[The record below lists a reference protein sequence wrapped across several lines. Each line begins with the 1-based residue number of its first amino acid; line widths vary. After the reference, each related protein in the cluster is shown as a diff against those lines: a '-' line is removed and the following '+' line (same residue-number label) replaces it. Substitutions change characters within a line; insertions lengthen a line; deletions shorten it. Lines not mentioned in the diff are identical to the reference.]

1 MNAWRGSARPGER
14 LGAHD
19 LEPDRRLVAD
29 DPPVMSGRNLVD
41 VSRAKFHLR
50 PIVHTHTEPTGDQ
63 MTHVMRLTAVRARYG
78 FDVLR
83 PLPPRLEL
91 TAGDGEIA
99 KPHDVERPMGK
110 VPGLVGSVHVLSLQR
125 RHLRPSCRSAPTGYS
140 RIPHSISTSS
150 QVGSPVKTSLK
161 RR

>member
-41 VSRAKFHLR
+41 VSRAKLHLR
-50 PIVHTHTEPTGDQ
+50 AIVHTNAEPSGDQ
-63 MTHVMRLTAVRARYG
+63 MTHVMRQAAIRAGER

-83 PLPPRLEL
+83 PPPPRLEL
-91 TAGDGEIA
+91 ATGDGEI
-99 KPHDVERPMGK
+99 
-110 VPGLVGSVHVLSLQR
+110 
-125 RHLRPSCRSAPTGYS
+125 
-140 RIPHSISTSS
+140 I
-150 QVGSPVKTSLK
+150 
-161 RR
+161 